1 MQCEGYT
8 TRLGTAATRPAF
20 HASPLAPL
28 LRGLAWLACPRRDKM
43 PSGGGLPATHSRRM
57 LHVRHPAVSHALAFL
72 ALAAAVAVLFA
83 QVLDTGF
90 WSPEDL
96 GELTKVAS
104 VHSSGELLRGL
115 RPSLAGGYYTNPV
128 FGLEFH
134 FFGLNP
140 RPYFWVNMLVHWVNS
155 VLAYLLINTL
165 LHNRRSAFM
174 AAFLFALA
182 VGSYGKNLMFATG
195 VSSLVY
201 AVPVLLGTLLYV
213 QNEKRTAGRVFSIY
227 AVGFYLLFAASL
239 FMRGGTFSMLASFA
253 FYNIFFRAE
262 RGRRVLHTN
271 LVVCLV
277 VTLAATLLRRL
288 GIAAGGSMPVDAGTF
303 LRNLPAYLVLMVFP
317 LHQSELL
324 TTAPP
329 LVRAVY
335 ALAPVIRFFV
345 GLAILSYSLFGFIF
359 GSRALRFYLAWMFVM
374 VVPFAFF
381 RYPSDWLNLR
391 FLYLVSVG
399 FCVVLT
405 TGTLY
410 AVRLLSHHRKRR
422 FLPFVIPLFYI
433 GLSAALVNQ
442 LDRKNEQLARSPAT
456 QEQLARIAALM
467 QP

>member
-1 MQCEGYT
+1 MH
-8 TRLGTAATRPAF
+8 R
-20 HASPLAPL
+20 
-28 LRGLAWLACPRRDKM
+28 
-43 PSGGGLPATHSRRM
+43 
-57 LHVRHPAVSHALAFL
+57 VRHSAASHALVFL
-72 ALAAAVAVLFA
+72 ALAAAVAALFA
-83 QVLDTGF
+83 QVLNTGF

-96 GELTKVAS
+96 DELLKVARA
-104 VHSSGELLRGL
+104 HASGDLLRGL
-115 RPSLAGGYYTNPV
+115 RPSLAGGYYTNPI

-134 FFGLNP
+134 FFGLSP
-140 RPYFWVNMLVHWVNS
+140 RPYFLVNMVVHWLNS
-155 VLAYLLINTL
+155 ILAYLLINTL

-201 AVPVLLGTLLYV
+201 AMPVLLGTLLYV
-213 QNEKRTAGRVFSIY
+213 LNEKRASGRLWSVYS
-227 AVGFYLLFAASL
+227 AGFYLLFAASL

-253 FYNIFFRAE
+253 FFNIFFREE
-262 RGRRVLHTN
+262 RGRRVLDTN
-271 LVVCLV
+271 LAICLV
-277 VTLAATLLRRL
+277 ITLAATLARRL
-288 GIAAGGSMPVDAGTF
+288 GAAGSPAMAVDAGAF

-324 TTAPP
+324 ATAPP

-335 ALAPVIRFFV
+335 AVAPFIRFCV

-410 AVRLLSHHRKRR
+410 AVRLLSHQRGRR
-422 FLPFVIPLFYI
+422 LLPFLIPLFYI
-433 GLSAALVNQ
+433 GLSAALVHQ
-442 LDRKNEQLARSPAT
+442 LDGKNEQLARLPAT
-456 QEQLARIAALM
+456 QDRLAEVAACLR
-467 QP
+467 P

>member
-1 MQCEGYT
+1 
-8 TRLGTAATRPAF
+8 
-20 HASPLAPL
+20 
-28 LRGLAWLACPRRDKM
+28 
-43 PSGGGLPATHSRRM
+43 M
-57 LHVRHPAVSHALAFL
+57 LVVRNSVVSHALVCL
-72 ALAAAVAVLFA
+72 ALAAAVAALFL

-96 GELTKVAS
+96 TELTKVARAH
-104 VHSSGELLRGL
+104 VSGDLLRGL
-115 RPSLAGGYYTNPV
+115 RPNLAGGYYTNPI
-128 FGLEFH
+128 FGLEFR

-140 RPYFWVNMLVHWVNS
+140 RPYFLLNMLVHWVNS
-155 VLAYLLINTL
+155 ILAYFLINTL
-165 LHNRRSAFM
+165 LHNRRSAFL

-195 VSSLVY
+195 ISSLVY

-213 QNEKRTAGRVFSIY
+213 LNEKHAAGRVVSIY
-227 AVGFYLLFAASL
+227 SAGFYLLFAASL

-262 RGRRVLHTN
+262 RDRPVLHTN
-271 LVVCLV
+271 LAICLGV
-277 VTLAATLLRRL
+277 AAGATLLHRL
-288 GIAAGGSMPVDAGTF
+288 GFAAAASLPVDAGAF

-324 TTAPP
+324 ATAPP

-335 ALAPVIRFFV
+335 AIAPFIRFFV

-359 GSRALRFYLAWMFVM
+359 GSRELRFYLAWMFVM

-422 FLPFVIPLFYI
+422 CLPFIIPLFYI
-433 GLSAALVNQ
+433 ALSAALVNQ
-442 LDRKNEQLARSPAT
+442 LDSKNEQLAGAAPT
-456 QEQLARIAALM
+456 QAQLALIRAAL
-467 QP
+467 QR